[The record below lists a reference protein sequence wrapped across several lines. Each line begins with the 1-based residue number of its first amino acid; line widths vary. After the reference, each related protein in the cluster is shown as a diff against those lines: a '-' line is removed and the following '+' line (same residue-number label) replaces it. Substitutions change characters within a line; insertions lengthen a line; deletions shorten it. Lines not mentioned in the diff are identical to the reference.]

1 MANTGTKKEE
11 YKYKPSHNLGSANAD
26 SGITAKPPNIISVPI
41 LAAAG
46 ILGAFI
52 VVLLIWMVSYNMPIT
67 ADGKGVIY
75 RKPKLFSVRAKAD
88 GLVSDLFV
96 DIGDKVNKGQMLA
109 ELILSNRQAEAKAA
123 LKEKDLASKSQA
135 LAYQHIPNQLNQ
147 QIISLEKLLSTTNQ
161 SIKKQQKVLDKQRS
175 NIIKYKKLLDQGYLS
190 EIEFLKYQEKLVSYE
205 STVGETKGKYNKL
218 LAERAST
225 ERKLRDSINEVNS
238 RLADATKTQQV
249 SLNNLNYAKSL
260 SATSSGK
267 VIQISSWEGDA
278 VTKGQE
284 LFVISPAK
292 GKLIGTFLVDASSS
306 GRIKIGDKVIIS
318 PQSSP
323 AARYGY
329 IEGLVTGVTDY
340 PTDSRALAAYIGSQS
355 LSDIIYKK
363 GESKSPLMVN
373 VELQMKNGKPVWIG
387 SKGPPWPIK
396 SGELAT
402 AKITYQLRLPI
413 SYISPFIRT
422 ITGDSN
428 FE

>member
-1 MANTGTKKEE
+1 MADTGPEKKKI
-11 YKYKPSHNLGSANAD
+11 KYKPIHNLSSADAD
-26 SGITAKPPNIISVPI
+26 SGIALRAPNVISVPI

-46 ILGAFI
+46 VLGAFV

-67 ADGKGVIY
+67 ANGKGVIY
-75 RKPKLFSVRAKAD
+75 KKPKLFSVRAKAD

-96 DIGDKVNKGQMLA
+96 GIGDKVEKGQMLA

-123 LKEKDLASKSQA
+123 LTEKDLASKSRA
-135 LAYQHIPNQLNQ
+135 LAYQHIPDQLNQ
-147 QIISLEKLLSTTNQ
+147 QIISLEKLLETTDN
-161 SIKKQQKVLDKQRS
+161 SIQKQQKVLETQQS
-175 NIIKYKKLLDQGYLS
+175 NIKKYKKLLDQGYLS
-190 EIEFLKYQEKLVSYE
+190 EIEFLQYQEKLVSYE
-205 STVGETKGKYNKL
+205 STVGQTKGKYNKL

-225 ERKLRDSINEVNS
+225 ERKLRDSINEANS
-238 RLADATKTQQV
+238 RFANAKKSQEV

-260 SATSSGK
+260 AATSTGQ

-278 VTKGQE
+278 VSKGQE
-284 LFVISPAK
+284 LFVISPTK
-292 GKLIGTFLVDASSS
+292 GKLIGTFLVDAANS
-306 GRIKIGDKVIIS
+306 GRIRIGDEVIVS

-323 AARYGY
+323 SARFGY
-329 IEGLVTGVTDY
+329 IKGSVTGVTDY
-340 PTDSRALAAYIGSQS
+340 PTDSRALAAFIGSQT
-355 LSDIIYKK
+355 LSDVIYKK
-363 GESKSPLMVN
+363 GESKNPLMVN
-373 VELQMKNGKPVWIG
+373 VDLQMKNGKPVWIG

-396 SGELAT
+396 SGELAS